1 VNEASEFPQTLIEA
15 VAYFADRDRALRFF
29 VEMRWPNGI
38 ICPHCGVKDDFSFI
52 STRRIWKCKGCRQQF
67 SAKVGTIM
75 EDSPLGLDKWMACI
89 WIVVNAKNAISSYE
103 IHRALGVRQ
112 PTAWFMLQR
121 IRYALETQ
129 NFEKFSGM
137 VEADETFVGGKEKN
151 KHKSKKLNV
160 GRGTV
165 GKAVV
170 MGLLERHTGQA
181 RTKHI
186 ADTTKETLHDEVRG
200 NVEAGTA
207 LYTDTHAGYKGLDAD
222 YAHESVNHLEEYV
235 RGAVHTNHLEN
246 YWTLFKRCYSGTWTH
261 LSDDHLHRYLVEQEY
276 RFNNRKDND
285 GGRFVG
291 AVRQVRGKRLTY
303 KKLIGK
309 EETEG
314 EG

>member
-1 VNEASEFPQTLIEA
+1 MGESVEFPQTLLEA
-15 VAYFADRDRALRFF
+15 IAYFADRDRALRFF

-38 ICPHCGVKDDFSFI
+38 ICPHCGSKDDFSFI

-112 PTAWFMLQR
+112 STAWFMLQR

-151 KHKSKKLNV
+151 KHKNKKLNA

-186 ADTTKETLHDEVRG
+186 ADTTKETLHDEVRSH
-200 NVEAGTA
+200 VEAGTA

-222 YAHESVNHLEEYV
+222 YAHETVNHLEEYV
-235 RGAVHTNHLEN
+235 RGPSIPI
-246 YWTLFKRCYSGTWTH
+246 TLRTTGHCSSGAIAEHGRTSQTTICIATWSNRSTASTIARTTTAGVSSGPSGRYGA
-261 LSDDHLHRYLVEQEY
+261 SD
-276 RFNNRKDND
+276 
-285 GGRFVG
+285 
-291 AVRQVRGKRLTY
+291 
-303 KKLIGK
+303 
-309 EETEG
+309 
-314 EG
+314 

>member
-1 VNEASEFPQTLIEA
+1 MIEDSAFPQTLMEA
-15 VAYFADRDRALRFF
+15 IAYFSDRDRALRFF

-38 ICPHCGVKDDFSFI
+38 ICPHCG
-52 STRRIWKCKGCRQQF
+52 
-67 SAKVGTIM
+67 TIL

-89 WIVVNAKNAISSYE
+89 WIVVNAKNAVSSYE

-151 KHKSKKLNV
+151 KHKSKKLNA

-186 ADTTKETLHDEVRG
+186 PDTTKGTLHAEVRA
-200 NVEAGTA
+200 NVEAGA
-207 LYTDTHAGYKGLDAD
+207 DLYTNTHAGYQGLAVCRR
-222 YAHESVNHLEEYV
+222 ESWPIVLHSGAAASQRPGVLGGG
-235 RGAVHTNHLEN
+235 RGA
-246 YWTLFKRCYSGTWTH
+246 
-261 LSDDHLHRYLVEQEY
+261 
-276 RFNNRKDND
+276 
-285 GGRFVG
+285 
-291 AVRQVRGKRLTY
+291 A
-303 KKLIGK
+303 
-309 EETEG
+309 
-314 EG
+314 